1 MKKVIVTTLILV
13 LKILGAVIAAIKD
26 FILYMVA
33 ILFTI
38 LISKGL
44 FVSIA
49 AISQNGFGDF
59 FGNLFAEG
67 FFGFVL
73 LFIGGPAVLVIF
85 AELIVFLIGAV
96 GYVAHILNII
106 SQYVLGKIVVFIDS
120 ICMKLYNLLP
130 ENDSIRNNQYFVYL
144 VETSSDSC
152 PIAIKSITDKIDVPI
167 DDTSLSTNEKSVPI
181 KPGTFFLYLYAS

>member
-67 FFGFVL
+67 
-73 LFIGGPAVLVIF
+73 
-85 AELIVFLIGAV
+85 
-96 GYVAHILNII
+96 
-106 SQYVLGKIVVFIDS
+106 
-120 ICMKLYNLLP
+120 
-130 ENDSIRNNQYFVYL
+130 
-144 VETSSDSC
+144 
-152 PIAIKSITDKIDVPI
+152 
-167 DDTSLSTNEKSVPI
+167 
-181 KPGTFFLYLYAS
+181 